1 MKKIFGL
8 LTAAVLF
15 AGSFA
20 FTGCD
25 EVADELSG
33 PENTW
38 CELPV
43 YVVSSK
49 ENGGDPD
56 LYLDIIYCPED
67 YTGTTGD
74 SNLDKNITLPAG
86 ITILAHAAVK
96 IESLG
101 MNAGSYTYKT
111 FPIDAVDSDSN
122 ENSTYTFAG
131 TKTKFTAIY
140 WAKKE
145 LRDSDTQLALP
156 KAPAAMSNTK
166 TGYTELTDLTNFNW
180 KTLLANYLLN
190 GL

>member
-8 LTAAVLF
+8 LTAAALF

-33 PENTW
+33 PEYTW

-43 YVVSSK
+43 YIGTSES
-49 ENGGDPD
+49 EGGTPD

-67 YTGTTGD
+67 YTGKSG
-74 SNLDKNITLPAG
+74 SANLASDITLPAG
-86 ITILAHAAVK
+86 ITILAHAAVE

-101 MNAGSYTYKT
+101 MNAGSYTYKS
-111 FPIDAVDSDSN
+111 FPLNATEN
-122 ENSTYTFAG
+122 ESEDNDTYTFAG

-145 LRDSDTQLALP
+145 LRDSDTQIALP
-156 KAPAAMSNTK
+156 KASTAVCNTH
-166 TGYTELTDLTNFNW
+166 TGYTALEDLTSFNW
-180 KTLLANYLLN
+180 KNLLANYLLN
-190 GL
+190 SL